1 MNVTDLSTEPSD
13 GTTTSHSPEP
23 SAFQLLEL
31 QDVPLHFTQ
40 IPIDV
45 RKLLELTGG
54 DREMSREFLKCFLE
68 YAPIY
73 LNNLKQSLYPL
84 DFTQLAFNAHRLK
97 GAAGMVASRSVFALA
112 QQLEQEVKNQQ
123 SQNLALLLTQ
133 LEEQLIEVERFLQTW
148 STPTS
153 ER

>member
-1 MNVTDLSTEPSD
+1 MNVTNLSTEPSD
-13 GTTTSHSPEP
+13 GTTSHSPEP

-40 IPIDV
+40 IPVDV

-54 DREMSREFLKCFLE
+54 DRQIGQEFLKCFLE
-68 YAPIY
+68 HAPLY
-73 LNNLKQSLYPL
+73 VNNLKQALCPV

-112 QQLEQEVKNQQ
+112 QQLEQEVQNKQ
-123 SQNLALLLTQ
+123 SQNLVLLLTQ
-133 LEEQLIEVERFLQTW
+133 LEEQLIEVEHFLQTW